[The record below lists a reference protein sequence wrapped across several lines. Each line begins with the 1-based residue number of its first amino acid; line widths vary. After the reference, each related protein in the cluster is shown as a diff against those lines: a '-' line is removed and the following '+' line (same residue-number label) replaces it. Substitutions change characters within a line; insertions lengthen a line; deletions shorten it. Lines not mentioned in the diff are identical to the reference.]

1 MADRKTLDQLVLQ
14 MEPNIRRAFM
24 EAMRKASSAIDYEDL
39 VQAIEAGRIEDA
51 IAMLEIKP
59 AFVAPVSEAIRDGFL
74 AGMAQSEL
82 ILPAAIRA
90 KFGFG
95 MNPRAAAW
103 AETRSGEMIES
114 VNDNLP
120 AVRELI
126 RQSVND
132 GIPSRKVA
140 LEITGRVDPITK
152 QRSGGLLGLN
162 SPQTDQVIRARA
174 MLSDP
179 ATMAE
184 YFTKDAETGKL
195 KPRYKLSDRRFDKII
210 RKAIADGKPLS
221 AKQIDEIMDAH
232 KRKAM
237 GYRGRV
243 IARTEALNSL
253 RAGQHEGFQ
262 QMVDA
267 NVMGDGWYLQEEW
280 QTRLDGRERPH
291 HHQMNG
297 VVIRFGELF
306 TTPIGG
312 QLAFPGDVGHGASAD
327 DLVQCRCAGVYRW
340 VRHGS

>member
-1 MADRKTLDQLVLQ
+1 MSARETLDQLVLR

-24 EAMRKASSAIDYEDL
+24 AAMRKATSAIDYADL

-51 IAMLEIKP
+51 IEMLEIKP
-59 AFVAPVSEAIRDGFL
+59 AFVYPVTEAVRDGFI
-74 AGMAQSEL
+74 AGAMQSEL

-103 AETRSGEMIES
+103 AEARSGDMIEA

-120 AVRELI
+120 KVREFI
-126 RQSVND
+126 RQSVNE

-140 LEITGRVDPITK
+140 LDITGRVDPITK

-162 SPQTDQVIRARA
+162 SQQTEQIIRARA
-174 MLSDP
+174 MLSNP
-179 ATMAE
+179 ETMAD

-221 AKQIDEIMDAH
+221 VKQIDDIMDAH

-253 RAGQHEGFQ
+253 RAGQHEGFR
-262 QMVDA
+262 QMVES

-291 HHQMNG
+291 HHDMNG
-297 VVIRFGELF
+297 VTIKFGELF
-306 TTPIGG
+306 VTPIGG
-312 QLAFPGDVGHGASAD
+312 MLAFPGDVDNGATAE
-327 DLVQCRCAGVYRW
+327 DLVQCRCAGVYSWKRNG
-340 VRHGS
+340 R